1 MKKPHIKEEEVT
13 MNTNVIH
20 LQLVADHPMKN
31 DRWPLASLIGGIDK
45 MTIRHRGNRVM
56 VEFVSPEAR
65 VTADSWVRPKRGP
78 DSRRDLAAKAAKAT
92 PR

>member
-13 MNTNVIH
+13 MNTNVIR
-20 LQLVADHPMKN
+20 LQLVAQHPMKG
-31 DRWPLASLIGGIDK
+31 DSWPLASLIGGIDK
-45 MTIRHRGNRVM
+45 MTIRHRGNKTI
-56 VEFVSPEAR
+56 VEFVSPEAL

-78 DSRRDLAAKAAKAT
+78 DSRRDLAVKAARAT

>member
-13 MNTNVIH
+13 MNTSVIR
-20 LQLVADHPMKN
+20 LQLVSEHPVKN
-31 DRWPLASLIGGIDK
+31 DRWPLAVLKGGIDK
-45 MTIRHRGNRVM
+45 MTFRQRGNRTI

-78 DSRRDLAAKAAKAT
+78 DSRRALAAKAPT
-92 PR
+92 R